1 MRTIILDTAH
11 GSEVAGKRS
20 PDGAHREYRWSRERL
35 ANIAA
40 GLTKNGVTVKWS
52 HIGDNEP
59 GLTNRVAAM
68 NKIAGPAFVFSL
80 HNNAAGSGS
89 VWTNATGVEI
99 WTCKG
104 QTESDKFATSIIN
117 YLKASFPDKASFPA
131 LSFRT
136 DTRDGDPDKEE
147 NFTVLMSK
155 HPSALLEWLFQ
166 DSRLDI
172 SMLSNSD
179 VNRKLELALVDALTQ
194 IARS

>member
-11 GSEVAGKRS
+11 GAEVAGKRS
-20 PDGAHREYRWSRERL
+20 PDGTHREYKWSRERL

-40 GLTKNGVTVKWS
+40 GLKKNGVKVEWS

-59 GLTNRVAAM
+59 GLSARVVNM

-80 HNNAAGSGS
+80 HNNAAGNGS
-89 VWTNATGVEI
+89 RWMNATGVEV

-104 QTESDKFATSIIN
+104 QTESDKYATGILN
-117 YLKASFPDKASFPA
+117 ALKANFPT

>member
-11 GSEVAGKRS
+11 GAEVAGKRS
-20 PDGAHREYRWSRERL
+20 PDGKHREYRWSRERL
-35 ANIAA
+35 AAIAA
-40 GLTKNGVTVKWS
+40 GLKANGVKVEWS

-59 GLTNRVAAM
+59 GLTARVVNM

-89 VWTNATGVEI
+89 RWMNATGFEI

-104 QTESDKFATSIIN
+104 QTESDKFATSIFN
-117 YLKASFPDKASFPA
+117 ALKANFPTLAY
-131 LSFRT
+131 RT

-147 NFTVLMSK
+147 NFTVLMSR

-166 DSRLDI
+166 DNHFDVAVLNDKAANAKLDATI
-172 SMLSNSD
+172 IA
-179 VNRKLELALVDALTQ
+179 ELTK

>member
-1 MRTIILDTAH
+1 MRTIILDSAH
-11 GSEVAGKRS
+11 GAEVAGKQS
-20 PDGAHREYRWSRERL
+20 PDGRHREYKWSRERL

-40 GLTKNGVTVKWS
+40 GLKKNGVKVEWS

-59 GLTNRVAAM
+59 GLSARAAKM

-80 HNNAAGSGS
+80 HNNAAGNGS
-89 VWTNATGVEI
+89 AWTNATGVEI

-104 QTESDKFATSIIN
+104 QTESDKLASVIIN
-117 YLKASFPDKASFPA
+117 ELKANFSSLA
-131 LSFRT
+131 FRS
-136 DTRDGDPDKEE
+136 DMSDGDPDKEE

-166 DSRLDI
+166 DAH
-172 SMLSNSD
+172 ND
-179 VNRKLELALVDALTQ
+179 VALLENVPTNAKLEATLIDVLTL